1 MNPKQ
6 STKATTT
13 RSIDKFRAG
22 SVTVRFN
29 LSNPKRLETSL
40 QCTITVNS
48 IQAGRFTA
56 IPKVKKTNWAQSL
69 QKMLDDSSES
79 RLINDRL
86 EFIRIEIDRT
96 ALRLQLEGKKLSAK
110 SVKEAYL
117 EAHGYKPTAKINE
130 PVKPQRPTFQEC
142 FRAFYDFKSANKRK
156 PICDRTKESYWRY
169 KRNLE
174 KYLQYCK
181 IKRLYAD
188 QMTHEWAEKY
198 LDWLFEQFEN
208 DYSNN
213 NVKMCK
219 SVLQFSE
226 DTALI
231 AHSPLRGFKFYDKD
245 EYDTTHLSREEVI
258 RIASFDFN
266 TLPIHPLTAQ
276 SLREEADC
284 FVVTCF
290 TAQHHTDLQEL
301 GFELYVHPED
311 RRMWIQGVR
320 NKTQTNYKL
329 PVHPIA
335 LEIIEKY
342 GAFKN
347 LPIKSN
353 SKRNILLKQ
362 IASHCNIPK
371 HLTTKIG
378 RKTFTNYAVN
388 TVRMRFETIAAI
400 LGHKTKKFI
409 KHYARITEE
418 SIAAEYQF

>member
-1 MNPKQ
+1 MYSNSSSNNTSP
-6 STKATTT
+6 
-13 RSIDKFRAG
+13 RAG
-22 SVTVRFN
+22 SVVVRFQ
-29 LSNPKRLETSL
+29 LSNPNRPTSSL
-40 QCTITVNS
+40 LCLITVNS
-48 IQAGRFTA
+48 KRAPRFVLES
-56 IPKVKKTNWAQSL
+56 KVQTNNWAQGL
-69 QKMLDDSSES
+69 QKMLDDSPES
-79 RLINDRL
+79 KLLNEQI
-86 EFIRIEIDRT
+86 EFVQIEIRRI
-96 ALRLQLEGKKLSAK
+96 ALRLQLDGKPLSAQA
-110 SVKEAYL
+110 VKTAYL
-117 EAHGYKPTAKINE
+117 NSYGYKPELKSE
-130 PVKPQRPTFQEC
+130 VKPKPQRPTFQDC
-142 FRAFYDFKSANKRK
+142 FRAYYDYKSTNKRK
-156 PICDRTKESYWRY
+156 PICDRTRESYWRY

-174 KYLQYCK
+174 KYLLDCK
-181 IKRLYAD
+181 TKRLYAD

-213 NVKMCK
+213 NVQLCK
-219 SVLQFSE
+219 SVLQYAE

-231 AHSPLRGFKFYDKD
+231 AHSPMRGFKFYDKN

-301 GFELYVHPED
+301 GFDLYVHPED
-311 RRMWIQGVR
+311 GRMWIQDVR
-320 NKTQTNYKL
+320 NKTQTPYKL

-335 LEIIEKY
+335 LAIIEKY
-342 GAFKN
+342 GTFTN
-347 LPIKSN
+347 LPVKSN

-400 LGHKTKKFI
+400 LGHKTTKFI